1 MPREDFFGNRHRS
14 GCGRD
19 WRNLHLALQS
29 RDVER
34 KQPAIFNDLP
44 GDLVF
49 AARELFER
57 DLFAIRDATD
67 EIEVRRSQ
75 QSEVLAVL
83 PVDALDVLGDD
94 AADARGDFGIRR
106 LFAARPFAAP
116 LAGDRDDEAA
126 AFDVAL
132 FDGKLV
138 AALQAEVDELAESF
152 VEVIADV
159 SRGDL
164 VGRGVV
170 AQRRD
175 L

>member
-29 RDVER
+29 CDVER

-57 DLFAIRDATD
+57 DLFAIGDATD

-75 QSEVLAVL
+75 QDRKSTRLNSSHVSISYAVFCL
-83 PVDALDVLGDD
+83 
-94 AADARGDFGIRR
+94 
-106 LFAARPFAAP
+106 
-116 LAGDRDDEAA
+116 
-126 AFDVAL
+126 
-132 FDGKLV
+132 KKKNKKKKNK
-138 AALQAEVDELAESF
+138 Q
-152 VEVIADV
+152 
-159 SRGDL
+159 
-164 VGRGVV
+164 
-170 AQRRD
+170 
-175 L
+175 